1 MAEYSCA
8 ICSRVTTYSG
18 GLPSEYPFCSERCRL
33 VDLGKWLRDAY
44 VLERPITPEDLDGE
58 AEPNADR

>member
-1 MAEYSCA
+1 M
-8 ICSRVTTYSG
+8 
-18 GLPSEYPFCSERCRL
+18 